1 MYIYFLNEV
10 IKYFSRNFPL
20 SILGIWVRVARLTFP
35 SVWMMFYKL
44 QNISLC
50 PILLVTLRSCY
61 APLAYLSPFRHFY
74 NTIFWYFRLVSAIIF
89 VVVSLWHGAATYWNE
104 KVESV
109 EHGGNSKD
117 GDGIAPVLA
126 QTTFVLPWQITTW
139 QLLINNS

>member
-61 APLAYLSPFRHFY
+61 APLAYLSPFRHIH
-74 NTIFWYFRLVSAIIF
+74 NTIFKYFCLVSAII
-89 VVVSLWHGAATYWNE
+89 
-104 KVESV
+104 SV
-109 EHGGNSKD
+109 AV
-117 GDGIAPVLA
+117 I
-126 QTTFVLPWQITTW
+126 FW
-139 QLLINNS
+139 